1 MCSKKCAKPER
12 PGSYSSRDPVRTIDQ
27 NATSPLLGI
36 GITIT
41 SRPLPSV
48 FAVVG
53 KGMMSVT
60 EFASCASDC
69 ALGMKIAPTSNG
81 IQMRHRAAARSAIRD
96 DGLGI

>member
-1 MCSKKCAKPER
+1 MGSEQCAKHEQ
-12 PGSYSSRDPVRTIDQ
+12 SAAYSSREPVRTIDQ
-27 NATSPLLGI
+27 NATSPLLGM

-81 IQMRHRAAARSAIRD
+81 IQMRRKAAARSAIRD
-96 DGLGI
+96 DDLGM